1 MRSSSEW
8 PSDAAVSFLSDALEP
23 APPVEVL
30 FEPEGMRGDHPS
42 SREKR
47 QELAA
52 AAGRSPESAGFK
64 FHQGAGA
71 GNIGFEDEQSPTCT
85 ADWHNHAVL
94 TDDAGCLNPEDP
106 QSKRIFAPDSCG
118 PTLSSGTS
126 EGMNIQPSVLCMA
139 DDNAKAAIDEG
150 MCGSLKVGG
159 SAPWIAQGRMVVRRL
174 TPMECERLQG
184 FPTEVRLKAEDMTSD
199 ELIACALANGDIT
212 CDLANG
218 KVYGTRGPGGKP
230 LDEKRELGFVHP
242 SGYVHI
248 NLSSN
253 GSKKQVRAHRVV
265 YIAANGHIPDGM
277 VVDHI
282 NNDKSDNRICNLQL
296 LTAEENSRKA
306 ADDGRYLS
314 GEDNPRSKITAE
326 VRSRIAH
333 DYRTSGMTYR
343 ELAQKY
349 GVSKSRIGQ
358 IVNECD
364 WTKVPY
370 RGKPAEECPD
380 GPRYKA
386 IGNSFAVPVVRWI
399 GERIAMADKE
409 GE

>member
-1 MRSSSEW
+1 MSSSLVVRCGCAGGGKGALV
-8 PSDAAVSFLSDALEP
+8 SDEVSL
-23 APPVEVL
+23 
-30 FEPEGMRGDHPS
+30 
-42 SREKR
+42 
-47 QELAA
+47 
-52 AAGRSPESAGFK
+52 
-64 FHQGAGA
+64 
-71 GNIGFEDEQSPTCT
+71 
-85 ADWHNHAVL
+85 
-94 TDDAGCLNPEDP
+94 
-106 QSKRIFAPDSCG
+106 
-118 PTLSSGTS
+118 TLSTS
-126 EGMNIQPSVLCMA
+126 NLQTIF
-139 DDNAKAAIDEG
+139 DDRSTNVI
-150 MCGSLKVGG
+150 
-159 SAPWIAQGRMVVRRL
+159 VRRL
-174 TPMECERLQG
+174 TPKECERLQG
-184 FPTEVRLKAEDMTSD
+184 FPTEVRLKAEDMTPD

-253 GSKKQVRAHRVV
+253 GSKKQVRAHRVI

-306 ADDGRYLS
+306 ADDGKYLS

-333 DYRTSGMTYR
+333 DYRTLGMTYR

-364 WTKVPY
+364 WTKIPY

-386 IGNSFAVPVVRWI
+386 IGNSMAVPVMRWI
-399 GERIAMADKE
+399 GERIEKAE
-409 GE
+409 RGGLE

>member
-8 PSDAAVSFLSDALEP
+8 PSDAGVSFLSDVLEP

-30 FEPEGMRGDHPS
+30 IEPESLRGNLES
-42 SREKR
+42 SAEKR
-47 QELAA
+47 TCLAKE
-52 AAGRSPESAGFK
+52 AGRSPRSAGFK

-71 GNIGFEDEQSPTCT
+71 GGVGAEPEQSPTLT
-85 ADWHNHAVL
+85 ADWHNPAVYPIDEPI
-94 TDDAGCLNPEDP
+94 T
-106 QSKRIFAPDSCG
+106 
-118 PTLSSGTS
+118 
-126 EGMNIQPSVLCMA
+126 MA
-139 DDNAKAAIDEG
+139 DLNANTAIGHDMVG
-150 MCGSLKVGG
+150 TLKVGG
-159 SAPWIAQGRMVVRRL
+159 DAPSVCLGCTVVRRL
-174 TPMECERLQG
+174 TPKECERLQG

-253 GSKKQVRAHRVV
+253 GSKKQVRAHRVI

-296 LTAEENSRKA
+296 LTAKENSRKA

-364 WTKVPY
+364 WTKIRY
-370 RGKPAEECPD
+370 KGRSEEDCPD

-386 IGNSFAVPVVRWI
+386 IGNSMAVPVRKWI
-399 GERIAMADKE
+399 GERIELADKE
-409 GE
+409 EVCNGD